1 MARSKV
7 FKPKAKP
14 VSEEL
19 PSDDEIDAF
28 NKQKDFV
35 SLDAAKESD
44 SDDVQDEG
52 LYDLS
57 DDVDGSSNDEYDSD
71 DSDAEGGTL
80 GRRNGLPLCHLD
92 CRPCLDHVYICTYF
106 AKLCYSLQ
114 SSGLKRQ
121 CATS

>member
-7 FKPKAKP
+7 FKSKAKP

-57 DDVDGSSNDEYDSD
+57 DDVDGSSDDEYDSD

-92 CRPCLDHVYICTYF
+92 FRSCLCEYVHICATLCHVVQ
-106 AKLCYSLQ
+106 LN
-114 SSGLKRQ
+114 GLKRQ